1 MVPAAPRLHPRLV
14 NEIIRLSKSRL
25 TAAEITRRVGA
36 KAADDGLPRP
46 SYERVRVLV
55 HEARD
60 RALEPSTAD
69 VLLDVAFRVRPP
81 DAIGAHLAGTL
92 PPGRST
98 RRRRTSK

>member
-1 MVPAAPRLHPRLV
+1 M
-14 NEIIRLSKSRL
+14 NEIVRLSKKRL
-25 TAAEITRRVGA
+25 TAAQITRRVGA

-46 SYERVRVLV
+46 SYERVRLLV
-55 HEARD
+55 HEARE

-92 PPGRST
+92 PPGRPT

>member
-1 MVPAAPRLHPRLV
+1 MVPPSAPRLHPRLT
-14 NEIIRLSKSRL
+14 NEIVRLSKKRL

-46 SYERVRVLV
+46 SYERVRLLV
-55 HEARD
+55 RDARE

-69 VLLDVAFRVRPP
+69 VLLDVAFRVRPS

-92 PPGRST
+92 PPRPPA
-98 RRRRTSK
+98 RRRRSS

>member
-1 MVPAAPRLHPRLV
+1 MVPSAPRLHPRLV
-14 NEIIRLSKSRL
+14 NEIVRLSKKRI

-36 KAADDGLPRP
+36 KAANDGLPRP
-46 SYERVRVLV
+46 SYERVRLLV
-55 HEARD
+55 HDARE

-92 PPGRST
+92 PPGPIA
-98 RRRRTSK
+98 RRRRPSK